1 VRHLDSQWRMSIDW
15 CLFVFVGAYC
25 RAGWLTACLPCSA
38 NLLRHFGSPRNVVR
52 SQPIQSTKKE
62 VRTWQR

>member
-1 VRHLDSQWRMSIDW
+1 MKHLDCQWRFPIGW
-15 CLFVFVGAYC
+15 CFFVFVEAYC

-52 SQPIQSTKKE
+52 NDPEHAKAE
-62 VRTWQR
+62 E